1 MIGKWIGWGARGT
14 ALLVG
19 LYLYGVSMALMVR
32 AGLGL
37 DPWDV
42 FHQGLSMR
50 TGMSIGLAS
59 AVTGV
64 VVLLMWIPLR
74 NKPGIGTIANIIVI
88 AIAVDS
94 TLAWLPESPSM
105 AIRVS
110 FLIGGV
116 ALNAIATVLY
126 VGAGLGPGPR
136 DGLTTGLVHRTGRS
150 VRLIRTI
157 IEVLAV
163 GTGVAA
169 RRERGRGHR
178 ALRAGYRAAHP
189 ARTAVGAAAAAGRQ
203 RLGFG
208 VEHPARCRVTL
219 RAGGFASGRRGLIAP
234 VERLRIGEQLIAD
247 DRRQLEEF

>member
-1 MIGKWIGWGARGT
+1 MSGKWIGWSARGI

-42 FHQGLSMR
+42 FHQGLAMR

-74 NKPGIGTIANIIVI
+74 NKPGIGTIANIIVL
-88 AIAVDS
+88 AIAVDT

-105 AIRVS
+105 AVRVS
-110 FLIGGV
+110 FLLGGV
-116 ALNAIATVLY
+116 VLNAIASVLY

-163 GTGVAA
+163 GTGWLLGGNVGLGTLLYAFGIGPLIQLVLRLMP
-169 RRERGRGHR
+169 RR
-178 ALRAGYRAAHP
+178 LL
-189 ARTAVGAAAAAGRQ
+189 AVSGWGPVLSTQRNAESRSAPVDSPQGAA
-203 RLGFG
+203 
-208 VEHPARCRVTL
+208 V
-219 RAGGFASGRRGLIAP
+219 
-234 VERLRIGEQLIAD
+234 
-247 DRRQLEEF
+247 

>member
-1 MIGKWIGWGARGT
+1 MGWSARGT

-19 LYLYGVSMALMVR
+19 LYLYGASMALMVR

-64 VVLLMWIPLR
+64 VVLLAWIPLR
-74 NKPGIGTIANIIVI
+74 NKPGVGTIANIVVI
-88 AIAVDS
+88 AVAVDS
-94 TLAWLPESPSM
+94 TLAWLPAPSAM
-105 AIRVS
+105 AVRVA
-110 FLIGGV
+110 FLVGGV
-116 ALNAIATVLY
+116 VLNAIASVLY

-163 GTGVAA
+163 GTGWLLGGNVGLGTLLYAFGIGPLIQLVLRLTPGRLLA
-169 RRERGRGHR
+169 VSGWGPVLSTQRNAVTRSAPADSPQGRRSDC
-178 ALRAGYRAAHP
+178 
-189 ARTAVGAAAAAGRQ
+189 AGRTT
-203 RLGFG
+203 
-208 VEHPARCRVTL
+208 P
-219 RAGGFASGRRGLIAP
+219 RR
-234 VERLRIGEQLIAD
+234 
-247 DRRQLEEF
+247 